1 MKKLLDRIST
11 FIADLLLPRRVEPVL
26 PSSPVETREVIRDTI
41 VRGVV
46 AEIISGSD
54 STLLDKA
61 TFAVAP
67 FAVDA
72 TAAWGAA
79 RGAEEF
85 AAEGRRPR
93 PDVIDVDDRRI

>member
-1 MKKLLDRIST
+1 MKKLLDWISR

-26 PSSPVETREVIRDTI
+26 PPPPVETREVIRDTI

-67 FAVDA
+67 IVVDA

-93 PDVIDVDDRRI
+93 PEVIDVDDRRI

>member
-1 MKKLLDRIST
+1 MKKLLDWISR

-26 PSSPVETREVIRDTI
+26 PPPPVETREVIRDTI

-67 FAVDA
+67 IVVDA

-79 RGAEEF
+79 RGVEEF